1 MMKMIQRKRNYCP
14 DPVKV
19 LGFIDGLMNGT
30 IEV

>member
-1 MMKMIQRKRNYCP
+1 MIQRKRDYCP
-14 DPVKV
+14 DPVEA